1 MRFNTVGD
9 LVDYLNQLPRDTTIA
24 VSDYYWD
31 TQEGVLEGMSIDCL
45 VDYDGVLYIDTK
57 YVNCDRF
64 TGIPLY
70 RLHKEP

>member
-1 MRFNTVGD
+1 MRFNTVGE

-24 VSDYYWD
+24 VSDYYYD
-31 TQEGVLEGMSIDCL
+31 IQEGVLEGIFTDCL
-45 VDYDGVLYIDTK
+45 VHYDGVLYIDTK
-57 YVNCDRF
+57 YVSCDSK